1 MIRRANIVD
10 LPAVLSMA
18 NDLTA
23 MHVAEG
29 LVDNGAALRAAITAG
44 IRHVFVADDGGELV
58 GFVAW
63 IPTFIG
69 EACGYGTYVK
79 PTHRRAGLS
88 DALRDAAK
96 VNLVANGVKVVTG
109 AVALFNEPAIEA
121 VKKQGFKPVA
131 MLVQLDLGA

>member
-1 MIRRANIVD
+1 MIRRATIAD
-10 LPAVLSMA
+10 LPSVLAMA

-29 LVDNGAALRAAITAG
+29 MVDNGAALRAAISSG
-44 IRHVFVADDGGELV
+44 IRHVFVADGGGELV

-79 PTHRRAGLS
+79 PSHRRKGLS

-96 VNLVANGVKVVTG
+96 VNLKANGVRVVTG
-109 AVALFNEPAIEA
+109 GVALFNEPALEA
-121 VKKQGFKPVA
+121 VKKQGFVPIAYV
-131 MLVQLDLGA
+131 VQLDLGV